1 MRKGGKLVGEIKG
14 EDRQW
19 WSDGRGEMKEESW
32 VGKIKEKRGNYE
44 LDRRGENRKKVGE
57 GTQRGKPVQMQRV
70 SHFLPGC

>member
-32 VGKIKEKRGNYE
+32 VGKIKEKRGNYK
-44 LDRRGENRKKVGE
+44 LGRRGENRKRSGGGNTKG
-57 GTQRGKPVQMQRV
+57 
-70 SHFLPGC
+70 

>member
-32 VGKIKEKRGNYE
+32 VGKIKEKRRNYK
-44 LDRRGENRKKVGE
+44 LGRRGV
-57 GTQRGKPVQMQRV
+57 
-70 SHFLPGC
+70 